1 MHPPR
6 DANTAQTYSPLQQA
20 CQWELNFT
28 HTNLAVNHRV
38 RHSDERKWW
47 ANAIQDLV
55 KKQDH
60 ITVFAR
66 GPKSNWNR
74 DDGLQPATCAAAA
87 FSNQT
92 EIGCSTRSPGF
103 TRCLRC
109 WPRRPGFGCPP
120 CPRLPQ
126 RIGHSGTNLRAH
138 TRRAGEFHSRNFCT
152 MLTQIFSVFRNAK
165 R

>member
-55 KKQDH
+55 K
-60 ITVFAR
+60 
-66 GPKSNWNR
+66 
-74 DDGLQPATCAAAA
+74 
-87 FSNQT
+87 
-92 EIGCSTRSPGF
+92 
-103 TRCLRC
+103 
-109 WPRRPGFGCPP
+109 
-120 CPRLPQ
+120 
-126 RIGHSGTNLRAH
+126 
-138 TRRAGEFHSRNFCT
+138 
-152 MLTQIFSVFRNAK
+152 
-165 R
+165 